1 VTRELTRLE
10 PLGVALLTSVASM
23 LVLVDFHS
31 PVRSALVAAFVFLC
45 PGLALV
51 RLLRLEEPLFELTLG
66 IALSLAL
73 AGLVSVAL
81 LYAHAWSPGKGL
93 AILAAIAL
101 GGSWFELATEPSERR
116 VA

>member
-1 VTRELTRLE
+1 VTRELTRFE
-10 PLGVALLTSVASM
+10 PIGVALLTSLAST
-23 LVLVDFHS
+23 LVLVDVHS
-31 PVRSALVAAFVFLC
+31 PVRSVLVAAFVLVC

-93 AILAAIAL
+93 AILAVIAF
-101 GGSWFELATEPSERR
+101 GGSAFELATEPSERR
-116 VA
+116 AA